1 MKAET
6 YTNQGGSNMDCIE
19 YKEGTAIEE
28 IAEDLR
34 KCYDNW
40 DYAIIYGENGQTE
53 TVER

>member
-6 YTNQGGSNMDCIE
+6 YTNANGSNMDCIE
-19 YKEGTAIEE
+19 YKDGVTVEE

-34 KCYDNW
+34 ESYGNW
-40 DYAIIYGENGQTE
+40 DYAIVYGNDGPIE